1 MAWYEEAF
9 DETYLFTY
17 DALLTPQYTLEQ
29 VNDLEQLLELSPPA
43 DILDMPCGQGRHS
56 IELARRGYHV
66 TGVDLSAYLLGVARQ
81 RAEQAGLPV
90 LGPLESCSAADESPS
105 APGPGVAQGPRPKG
119 AGGFGPEGLGSGSAP
134 GGQRMVGWLELVR
147 ADMRQFRRPGGFDVA
162 INLFSSFGY
171 LETEEEDARVLQAF
185 YDNLRPGGRL
195 VVEMAHKYW
204 LIQRGRDVLW
214 VETPAGFTLERLRF
228 DVFSDRLET
237 ERIVIAGGQVYRRYA
252 SVRQYSLVELATL
265 ARSVGFELVGA
276 YGSLDG
282 EEPLRVDS
290 RRMVA
295 VFRRP

>member
-17 DALLTPQYTLEQ
+17 DALLTPEHTLEQ
-29 VNDLEQLLELSPPA
+29 VDDLERLLELSPPA
-43 DILDMPCGQGRHS
+43 DVLDMPCGQGRHS
-56 IELARRGYHV
+56 IELARRGYQV
-66 TGVDLSAYLLGVARQ
+66 TGVDLSPYLLRVARQ

-90 LGPLESCSAADESPS
+90 VGPREGSSATEGPLPAAEPGSPD
-105 APGPGVAQGPRPKG
+105 GPRPNPS
-119 AGGFGPEGLGSGSAP
+119 GGPDPQQSGNGDEVA
-134 GGQRMVGWLELVR
+134 GQRMVGVLELVR
-147 ADMRQFRRPGGFDVA
+147 ADMRRFRRPGGFDVA

-171 LETEEEDARVLQAF
+171 LETDEEDARVLRAF
-185 YDNLRPGGRL
+185 YESLRPGGRL
-195 VVEMAHKYW
+195 VMEMAHKYW
-204 LIQRGRDVLW
+204 LIQKGRDVLW
-214 VETPAGFTLERLRF
+214 VETPAGFTLERVRY
-228 DVFSDRLET
+228 DVFTDRLET
-237 ERIVIAGGQVYRRYA
+237 ERIVIVGGQVLRRRA

-290 RRMVA
+290 RRLVA